1 MSLSEFHEVR
11 LPLALAFGA
20 QGGPE
25 RRTEVVALASGGEA
39 RNAIWAGARRRW
51 DLGGAVTKI
60 EQLHDLTTFFEA
72 RRGRLHGFR
81 FRDFVDD
88 RSGRPNADVTPTD
101 QVLGLG
107 DGVQTVFGLTKQY
120 GDTARRI
127 HKPVGGSVRAAI
139 DGVEQSGVVVSTV
152 RGEVRFA
159 EPPEQGVV
167 ITAGFLFDVPVR
179 FDSDQLETSIEA
191 FGAGRAGQVPIV
203 ELLEV

>member
-11 LPLALAFGA
+11 LPLSLAFGA

-39 RNAIWAGARRRW
+39 RNAVWAGSRRRW
-51 DLGGAVTKI
+51 DLGGSVTKI
-60 EQLHDLTTFFEA
+60 EQLHDLTAFFEA

-81 FRDFVDD
+81 FRDLVDN
-88 RSGRPNADVTPTD
+88 RSGRPDADVTPTD
-101 QVLGLG
+101 QVLGFG
-107 DGVQTVFGLTKQY
+107 DGVRSVFGLTKQY
-120 GDTARRI
+120 GDTIRRI

-139 DGVEQSGVVVSTV
+139 NGVEQADIVISTV
-152 RGEVRFA
+152 AGEVRFA
-159 EPPEQGVV
+159 EPPELDAV

-191 FGAGRAGQVPIV
+191 FGAGRAGQVPII